1 MYERRENY
9 RRNDRVFVENM
20 ANSLPIDISIL
31 EDQVIEVTEMEDAM
45 EECMMFVKKLSE
57 TSLTEMEKEKFKL
70 QELLEK
76 AEKEMK
82 NMKQALKRSCS
93 KRDEWRDKCLLERDT
108 KAHLDRQLK
117 EAKQRMQKMETAIDE
132 NKNNLKT
139 LQQQK
144 NRNAEAVKEMKE
156 RISAQRS
163 AKGLLEDELAEM
175 KKSLAELEKENEE
188 LREKLFKECQ
198 KSSSRRDQDE
208 DRVIDLETQLAER
221 KQRFQSFE
229 KECFEKIKHV
239 EEKLVEQ
246 QTINKRLSE
255 EAEVDISAMEDK
267 VKTGDDSLS
276 RVRRCNEELRTKLA
290 KAEKDVEN
298 IEGHLREV
306 REENEIAVAQKEK
319 RIRDL
324 IEELKDRKAATE
336 DFSENEGATFGN
348 TARKGSAD
356 AKMAGEEGKK
366 EKEKEESK
374 SWANVVE
381 EETLSEM
388 EQKYNGL
395 VEEHNIT
402 QRQFAHLKKHRN
414 QILRENNEL
423 HYHVQMATL
432 QLASGNTRF
441 RQQMDQFRVRLQV
454 AESMY
459 EDKVL
464 ECNMLDNQ
472 LKQMYNGEV
481 YPGEV
486 YPAPGY
492 V

>member
-1 MYERRENY
+1 M
-9 RRNDRVFVENM
+9 FIENM
-20 ANSLPIDISIL
+20 ASSLPIDISIL

-57 TSLTEMEKEKFKL
+57 TSLTEMEKEKLKL

-93 KRDEWRDKCLLERDT
+93 KRDEWRDKCLLERDA
-108 KAHLDRQLK
+108 KGHLDRQLK
-117 EAKQRMQKMETAIDE
+117 DAKQRVQKMEVTVE
-132 NKNNLKT
+132 ESKNSVKC

-144 NRNAEAVKEMKE
+144 NRSADTVKELKE

-163 AKGLLEDELAEM
+163 AKELLEDELSEV
-175 KKSLAELEKENEE
+175 KESLTEAEKESEE
-188 LREKLFKECQ
+188 LRKRLFEECQ
-198 KSSSRRDQDE
+198 HSMSRMDEDE
-208 DRVIDLETQLAER
+208 DRVIDLETQLSDEKHRFESLEKESAER
-221 KQRFQSFE
+221 TSLL
-229 KECFEKIKHV
+229 
-239 EEKLVEQ
+239 EEKLTEQ
-246 QTINKRLSE
+246 QVINKRLSE
-255 EAEVDISAMEDK
+255 EAETHVSELEQK
-267 VKTGDDSLS
+267 VKKSDASVTQME
-276 RVRRCNEELRTKLA
+276 RYNEELRSKLA

-298 IEGHLREV
+298 LEERLREV
-306 REENEIAVAQKEK
+306 REENEIVVGQKDK
-319 RIRDL
+319 RIREL
-324 IEELKDRKAATE
+324 NGELKERKAVAAVSKNSSNSAN
-336 DFSENEGATFGN
+336 DGLK
-348 TARKGSAD
+348 KGSVESGV
-356 AKMAGEEGKK
+356 KQKECVPEKTEGKT
-366 EKEKEESK
+366 EKVESK
-374 SWANVVE
+374 SWANMVDE
-381 EETLSEM
+381 ESLNELG
-388 EQKYNGL
+388 QKYNRL
-395 VEEHNIT
+395 TDDHAVM

-472 LKQMYNGEV
+472 LKQLYNGEV
-481 YPGEV
+481 YPTEV